1 MDVIEIIVKMQK
13 KVGMG
18 GRVHWESSQEGLG
31 GGSGK
36 GGKGLNGWI

>member
-13 KVGMG
+13 KVG
-18 GRVHWESSQEGLG
+18 VG
-31 GGSGK
+31 GGSIGSLVRRGLWGGSCP